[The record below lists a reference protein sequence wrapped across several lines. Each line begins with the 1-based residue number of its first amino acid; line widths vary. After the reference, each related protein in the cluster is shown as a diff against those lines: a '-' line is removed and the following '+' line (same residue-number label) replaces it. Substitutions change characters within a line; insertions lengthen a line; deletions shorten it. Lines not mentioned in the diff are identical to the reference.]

1 MRYGNHIYCTVR
13 NEELRNQILEV
24 ICLDVLSNRDSLSKQ
39 PYLGCF
45 LDSLCWYIDNNKG
58 YFCNVPSFCRHLCEN
73 IFQCST
79 CSRAGSMHPLLFGD
93 FHNSKSIFHQTNIIF
108 HFLYNAYYDLLFS
121 YYMLVIFFLRQ
132 IQNIS

>member
-1 MRYGNHIYCTVR
+1 MLSYMRYGNHIYCTVR

-79 CSRAGSMHPLLFGD
+79 CSRACTMHPLLFGD

-108 HFLYNAYYDLLFS
+108 HFLYNAYS
-121 YYMLVIFFLRQ
+121 YCNHCNTIYCFL
-132 IQNIS
+132 IIC

>member
-1 MRYGNHIYCTVR
+1 MLSYMRYGNHIYCTVR
-13 NEELRNQILEV
+13 NEVKLRNQILEV

-108 HFLYNAYYDLLFS
+108 HFLYNAY
-121 YYMLVIFFLRQ
+121 
-132 IQNIS
+132 